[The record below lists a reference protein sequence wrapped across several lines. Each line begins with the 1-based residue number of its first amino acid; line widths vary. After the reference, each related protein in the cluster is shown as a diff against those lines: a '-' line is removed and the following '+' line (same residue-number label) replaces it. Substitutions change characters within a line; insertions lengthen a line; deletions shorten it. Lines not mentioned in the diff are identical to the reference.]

1 MRGQRDHG
9 VEYRVKGEA
18 RRARGALRQLAWLG
32 AAAWLPL
39 GAGTACGQPPR
50 ADARDSSRVAQRLV
64 DVRPGITVL
73 VEDSLHLVAGKR
85 IALIT
90 NQTGVDAKG
99 NSDVDLLNEGRA
111 RDAGV
116 TLVRLFAP
124 EHGIRG
130 TEDRTDLADA
140 VDERSGLRIH
150 SLYTRQ
156 TIPPPDS
163 LLDDIDALVFD
174 LQDIGTRTWTYVG
187 LMVYSMRAAARA
199 GIPFIVLDRPNPIGG
214 RAEAPLLD
222 STVAYAGDPSPG
234 RAGQAYA
241 LYRAPL
247 RHGMTM
253 AELARMFAGELGIP
267 VALHV
272 VPMTGW
278 RRSMHWDDT
287 RLPWIV
293 PSPAMTTP
301 ASALTYPALVPFE
314 ATNLSVGRGT
324 DLPFRQLGAPWLRAD
339 TVVALLEDRGLGGV
353 RFEAAR
359 MTPRQPPDGKF
370 GGRTIPAVRIVVE
383 DRDRAQ
389 MGRVGAAL
397 LWAISRVHADSLRV
411 TGNRFDMMFGSPGAR
426 VALMGGADPD
436 EVIDRMQGEL
446 VDWQRQMRR
455 YELYR

>member
-1 MRGQRDHG
+1 MINSSTRRGVRASA
-9 VEYRVKGEA
+9 VRVA
-18 RRARGALRQLAWLG
+18 CMGALAV
-32 AAAWLPL
+32 LPL
-39 GAGTACGQPPR
+39 TAGTACGQPAR
-50 ADARDSSRVAQRLV
+50 DAARDSVRAPDTRFV

-90 NQTGVDAKG
+90 NQTGVDAKN
-99 NSDVDLLNEGRA
+99 NSDVDLLHEGRA
-111 RDAGV
+111 REAGV

-130 TEDRTDLADA
+130 TEDRTDLADGMDA
-140 VDERSGLRIH
+140 RSGLRIH

-156 TIPPPDS
+156 TIPPADS
-163 LLDDIDALVFD
+163 LLRDLDALVFD

-199 GIPFIVLDRPNPIGG
+199 GIPFIVLDRPNPISG

-222 STVAYAGDPSPG
+222 STVAHAGDPAPG

-253 AELARMFAGELGIP
+253 GELARLFAGELGIP
-267 VALHV
+267 VTLHV

-278 RRSMHWDDT
+278 RRTMYWEDT

-301 ASALTYPALVPFE
+301 VSAFTYPALVPFE
-314 ATNLSVGRGT
+314 ASNLSVGRGT
-324 DLPFRQLGAPWLRAD
+324 TLPFQQLGAPWLRSDSVA
-339 TVVALLEDRGLGGV
+339 ALLNDRGLNGV
-353 RFEAAR
+353 RFEAVR
-359 MTPRQPPDGKF
+359 MTPREPTDAKF
-370 GGRTIPAVRIVVE
+370 GGRSIPAVRVVVE

-389 MGRVGAAL
+389 MGRVAASL
-397 LWAISRVHADSLRV
+397 LWALAQVHGDSLRV
-411 TGNRFDMMFGSPGAR
+411 TGNRFDMMFGSPAAR
-426 VALMGGADPD
+426 VALVGGADPD

-446 VDWQRQMRR
+446 VAWQQRMRP
-455 YELYR
+455 YLLYR